1 MTTDVAAPARPSA
14 SLTTV
19 ADVVAMMDERYP
31 PAWADDWD
39 RVGLVVGEPGEPAG
53 RLLLAVDCVPETV
66 DEAIARGVDMLVV
79 HHPLLLRGVHSVAT
93 TSYKGSVVHRLI
105 RAGIALFVAH
115 TNADVAAPGVSD
127 ALAARLELNDVRPLV
142 PEDRRPGRHP
152 GRIGWLAQP
161 LPLAQLVTYVAERLP
176 ATHTGVRAAGD
187 PVRRVANLAVMGGA
201 GDGFLADATAA
212 GVDAFLTADLRH
224 HPASEHL
231 ASGGPALLDAAHWA
245 TERPWLDGLA
255 DELRAALEV
264 EAVVSDL
271 VTDVWTVH
279 GAAPKPRIRP
289 TGLAGSPD
297 RIQG

>member
-1 MTTDVAAPARPSA
+1 MTTDVAAAARPPA
-14 SLTTV
+14 STTV

-115 TNADVAAPGVSD
+115 TNADVAEPGVSD
-127 ALAARLELNDVRPLV
+127 ALAARLDLNDVRPLV

-279 GAAPKPRIRP
+279 AAAPKPRIRP
-289 TGLAGSPD
+289 TGLAGPPD